1 MYSACPHGPH
11 AEGRQTDCHSHK
23 EHSSRAKN
31 QIRGS
36 WILQDHLSNELCK
49 QIRHTWHYT
58 AGPPI
63 FHKKKF
69 KNKKTKTCS
78 EKSALKNP
86 VWGSKQNWHTLP
98 PAVCTEK
105 KNHASI
111 HRLLF
116 FNSSGLKAAAHIPN
130 IIGKEESRNISVTEQ
145 RGLSMS
151 GHFSFVAFSSQQ
163 LPTYSL
169 SGDISGVH
177 QNIFLCSLHC

>member
-31 QIRGS
+31 QIQGS

-63 FHKKKF
+63 FHKMKS
-69 KNKKTKTCS
+69 KNKMTKTCS

-86 VWGSKQNWHTLP
+86 VWGSKQNWHALP

-105 KNHASI
+105 KIMLVFIDYYFLIVLAS
-111 HRLLF
+111 
-116 FNSSGLKAAAHIPN
+116 K
-130 IIGKEESRNISVTEQ
+130 
-145 RGLSMS
+145 
-151 GHFSFVAFSSQQ
+151 QQ
-163 LPTYSL
+163 LTFPIL
-169 SGDISGVH
+169 SGRRKAETYQSLNKEACQRVG
-177 QNIFLCSLHC
+177 IFLL

>member
-105 KNHASI
+105 KIMLVFTDYYFLIVLAS
-111 HRLLF
+111 
-116 FNSSGLKAAAHIPN
+116 K
-130 IIGKEESRNISVTEQ
+130 
-145 RGLSMS
+145 
-151 GHFSFVAFSSQQ
+151 QQ
-163 LPTYSL
+163 LTFPILLGRRKAETYQSL
-169 SGDISGVH
+169 NKEACQWVG
-177 QNIFLCSLHC
+177 IFLL